1 MLVRTFKLNPLGRP
15 MQVWFKLELNPKG
28 DFCVVSVRAF
38 FVNSFI
44 HITKR
49 YLNWQRKW
57 LSIPNTLNETDTLK
71 RDKEHPHHFY
81 TGDRDRP
88 PSPHPLAWVRL
99 YDKASRES
107 SEMCDK
113 GYPTWLRLQQVAWR
127 IRSTNLRS
135 VDLFVWPIFSS
146 AHVRD

>member
-1 MLVRTFKLNPLGRP
+1 MLGFIFLTISISNQYHWDLSAWLLYIPSRREGLGGGEDSHIKVTRMLVRTFKLNPLGRP
-15 MQVWFKLELNPKG
+15 MRVWLKLELNPKG

-88 PSPHPLAWVRL
+88 PPPPPPPCLSPSLW
-99 YDKASRES
+99 
-107 SEMCDK
+107 
-113 GYPTWLRLQQVAWR
+113 
-127 IRSTNLRS
+127 
-135 VDLFVWPIFSS
+135 
-146 AHVRD
+146 